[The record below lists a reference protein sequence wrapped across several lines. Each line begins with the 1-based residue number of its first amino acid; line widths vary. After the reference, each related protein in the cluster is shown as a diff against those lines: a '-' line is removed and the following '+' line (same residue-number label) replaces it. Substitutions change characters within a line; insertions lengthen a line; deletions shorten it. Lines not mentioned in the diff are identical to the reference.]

1 MIISWEKESST
12 MNKIIGIYK
21 YQNKLNG
28 NIYIGQS
35 VDINRRYNQHL
46 QEANSNKAITAID
59 LAISKYGI
67 ENFDFSIIE
76 ECPKEKLDER
86 ERYWIQYYDSYNNGY
101 NNTPGGVSL
110 RGSEHPRA
118 LLDENDVWEI
128 REMYKNH
135 ISRRDVFKKFKNKIS
150 ERGFLK
156 VWNCENWT
164 DIHTDVYTE
173 ENKQWHKKNV
183 GHSEDQ
189 AGFSSLDRAIE
200 QDEIDD
206 WVDDYKNGLSINAIA
221 KKYNRDNGTVEKYI
235 ANPTAIKKV
244 KYTGR
249 TIQNVNTGEIF
260 KSIKSAAEWAEC
272 GATTLTRHLAKDKIA
287 GKVPGTNESAI
298 WVELE

>member
-1 MIISWEKESST
+1 

-150 ERGFLK
+150 EEDFLK
-156 VWNCENWT
+156 FGIVKIGQT
-164 DIHTDVYTE
+164 FI
-173 ENKQWHKKNV
+173 QMFIQKKI
-183 GHSEDQ
+183 S
-189 AGFSSLDRAIE
+189 
-200 QDEIDD
+200 
-206 WVDDYKNGLSINAIA
+206 
-221 KKYNRDNGTVEKYI
+221 NGTKRMSV
-235 ANPTAIKKV
+235 
-244 KYTGR
+244 
-249 TIQNVNTGEIF
+249 IQKT
-260 KSIKSAAEWAEC
+260 K
-272 GATTLTRHLAKDKIA
+272 LAF
-287 GKVPGTNESAI
+287 
-298 WVELE
+298 LL